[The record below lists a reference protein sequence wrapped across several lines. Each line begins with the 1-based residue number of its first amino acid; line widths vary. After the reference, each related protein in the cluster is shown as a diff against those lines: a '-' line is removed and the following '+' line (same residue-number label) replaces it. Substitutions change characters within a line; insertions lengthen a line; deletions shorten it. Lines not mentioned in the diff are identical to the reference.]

1 MSNEDLIRQFIRET
15 IYHSTKG
22 LGSPQPAG
30 YAYRAPHESDPDAAD
45 AYESDPG
52 SVVNYKT
59 DMGGVAYSSRPE
71 DLREEALRRIIR
83 RKLQEQKKTS

>member
-1 MSNEDLIRQFIRET
+1 MSKEDLIRQFIREA
-15 IYHSTKG
+15 IYHATSG
-22 LGSPQPAG
+22 LTAPQPSG
-30 YAYRAPHESDPDAAD
+30 YAYRAPHESDPDED
-45 AYESDPG
+45 TYKSDPE